1 MTEGIASCAGLTGT
15 IGRMLRFAGLWLIA
29 TAAGFLLAVVFN
41 LAIVDPALRSAVPQ
55 LVPSQAELSVV
66 GGIQFAVFLVTIM
79 LGAALR
85 SGVQAT
91 LLEVRLRLGIF
102 WIAASVAAALAAF
115 LLRAAI
121 VQMLR
126 SESVFVLP
134 NLDGLSILSPIP
146 GLFSGVVGWLVLRRL
161 PRGPLLLIAIPVA
174 AIATQLVQAEIA
186 RFFGVNNLVENFGAQ
201 ALASGVVFG
210 AIEGIALAWILNGR
224 PKVPAEGLAQVVPT

>member
-1 MTEGIASCAGLTGT
+1 MDTFRT
-15 IGRMLRFAGLWLIA
+15 
-29 TAAGFLLAVVFN
+29 
-41 LAIVDPALRSAVPQ
+41 
-55 LVPSQAELSVV
+55 
-66 GGIQFAVFLVTIM
+66 
-79 LGAALR
+79 
-85 SGVQAT
+85 
-91 LLEVRLRLGIF
+91 LEVRLRLGIV
-102 WIAASVAAALAAF
+102 WIAASVAGALVAF
-115 LLRAAI
+115 LLTAAI
-121 VQMLR
+121 GQMLR

-186 RFFGVNNLVENFGAQ
+186 RFFGVNNLVENFATQ

-224 PKVPAEGLAQVVPT
+224 PKVPAEGLAHVVPA